1 MFFEADLSGKHY
13 KIDINETK
21 RHWNISLQEEELEWT
36 KYEISKQDYRLVEN
50 VISLIF
56 EGGSYVLDVVGSD
69 TEYNVYTRA
78 AYRKVTIY
86 NDETIL
92 HESLKKGGMMG
103 GGDQLVSGMPGKI
116 VKVLVKAGDLVKQNQ
131 PILIMEA
138 MKMENEMR
146 ASHDTKIK
154 EILVQ
159 PGDSVESGQK
169 LISFEPMAKT
179 SAKK

>member
-1 MFFEADLSGKHY
+1 MFFEADLSGKHF
-13 KIDINETK
+13 KIDITETK
-21 RHWNISLQEEELEWT
+21 RAWKINLQEEDADWV
-36 KYEISKQDYRLVEN
+36 KYEISKEDYRLVEN

-56 EGGSYVLDVVGSD
+56 EGGSYVLDVIGSD

-92 HESLKKGGMMG
+92 HESLKKGG
-103 GGDQLVSGMPGKI
+103 QLGSSDKLAAGMPGKI
-116 VKVLVKAGDLVKQNQ
+116 VKVMVAKGDVVKQNQ

-146 ASHDTKIK
+146 ASHDTIVKDV
-154 EILVQ
+154 LVKA
-159 PGDSVESGQK
+159 GDSVESGQQ
-169 LISFEPMAKT
+169 LITFEP
-179 SAKK
+179 AKKK

>member
-13 KIDINETK
+13 KIDINESK
-21 RHWNISLQEEELEWT
+21 RAWLINLQEEKLDWV
-36 KYEISKQDYRLVEN
+36 KYEISKKDYRLVEN

-86 NDETIL
+86 NDEAIL
-92 HESLKKGGMMG
+92 HESLKKGGAFG
-103 GGDQLVSGMPGKI
+103 AANDLSSGMPGKI
-116 VKVLVKAGDLVKQNQ
+116 VKVMVKVGDSVKANQ

-146 ASHDTKIK
+146 APHDSKVRDV
-154 EILVQ
+154 LVK

-169 LISFEPMAKT
+169 LVLFEPLP
-179 SAKK
+179 KK